1 MKQFY
6 KEIVLFS
13 WLLLI
18 PAIFDSYSFCDGIIA
33 SGKLCHYEYFLITKL
48 FVKTKEMSVKKYA
61 FLLRTI
67 VANFYRKCG
76 FLKIDLEE
84 LEQIKMI
91 ENLCF
96 V

>member
-1 MKQFY
+1 M
-6 KEIVLFS
+6 LF
-13 WLLLI
+13 LI
-18 PAIFDSYSFCDGIIA
+18 ATPFNSYSFCDGIIA
-33 SGKLCHYEYFLITKL
+33 SGELCDYEYFLITKL

-67 VANFYRKCG
+67 FAIFYRKYG
-76 FLKIDLEE
+76 FLKIDLEK

-91 ENLCF
+91 EKLCF